1 MGGSELRQRVIVA
14 AIGIPVVI
22 AAVLIG
28 RWAMGPTLAFFAG
41 GAAWEFYR
49 LAERRG
55 VRPMRLPGVVA
66 AAAMVLVAMLLPSV
80 SLAAPVL
87 WTFAIVVLLVLSLL
101 AIWERGIE
109 GQPLLAVAVTS
120 FGAFLPGGAM
130 AYAVFLRH
138 LTPGANTTGIP
149 HETWRALAGF
159 ALVAY
164 PLAVTWMTDS
174 AAYFA
179 GKRWGKRR
187 LIPSVSPGKTVV
199 GAVAGLF
206 GGVLG
211 GWAVAHLLCAVWL
224 EMPVNAWL
232 GAAGGLM
239 IAAVSQAGDLA
250 ESVWKREAGVK
261 DSGSFFPGHGGILDR
276 LDSLLF
282 TIPAAYWWLSL
293 VLRGGVGW

>member
-1 MGGSELRQRVIVA
+1 MASGELKKRFIVA
-14 AIGIPVVI
+14 GIGIPIVVV
-22 AAVLIG
+22 AVYIG
-28 RWAMGPTLAFFAG
+28 RWAMGPALAFFAG

-66 AAAMVLVAMLLPSV
+66 AAALVLIAMLLPSV
-80 SLAAPVL
+80 ALAAPVL
-87 WTFAIVVLLVLSLL
+87 WTASVVLLLALALL
-101 AIWERGIE
+101 AIWERGVE

-120 FGAFLPGGAM
+120 LGAFLPGGAM
-130 AYAVFLRH
+130 AYALFLRH
-138 LTPGANTTGIP
+138 LNVGANTTDIS

-174 AAYFA
+174 AAFFA
-179 GKRWGKRR
+179 GKRWGRRR

-206 GGVLG
+206 GGVVG
-211 GWAVAHLLCAVWL
+211 GWAVTQLLCVAWL
-224 EMPVNAWL
+224 EIPLSPVL
-232 GAAGGLM
+232 GATGGLL

-261 DSGSFFPGHGGILDR
+261 DSGTFFPGHGGILDR

-282 TIPAAYWWLSL
+282 TIPTSYWWLAL
-293 VLRGGVGW
+293 MLRQGAGW